1 MRTSNPCSL
10 LRPLGMLS
18 SLLHAAPRA
27 GLGMADGAVIL
38 GPNHPLVLE
47 AISLGQDPVVFP
59 RSSKDVSVAADPTK
73 ETASEYRNLLG
84 E

>member
-1 MRTSNPCSL
+1 
-10 LRPLGMLS
+10 
-18 SLLHAAPRA
+18 
-27 GLGMADGAVIL
+27 MADGAVIL
-38 GPNHPLVLE
+38 GPSHPLVLE